1 MRRRYVNYP
10 YAAENRLDAP
20 HAYMYASYGGLDFLA
35 AYVDDRR
42 VRVAR
47 HLQGTACPPPD
58 RLNDALVAAASSL
71 AGSRRLDTFS
81 IADSTPLK
89 PLLAALLHALAKGNH
104 HAAQPWLV
112 RVIQRFEVS
121 KKLYAGYAPC
131 FRKGEGESR
140 DPARYAEL
148 ALCLAL
154 AHALSGQLQY
164 LSTLLKLD
172 DLLLSLD
179 ADLLRLGCPPEL
191 LALLV
196 ASELDAISALAAAQG
211 VTIDAP

>member
-1 MRRRYVNYP
+1 MTYP

-20 HAYMYASYGGLDFLA
+20 HAYMYAPFGGKDFLA
-35 AYVDDRR
+35 AYVADRR
-42 VRVAR
+42 AR
-47 HLQGTACPPPD
+47 LALHLQGACCPPQGI
-58 RLNDALVAAASSL
+58 LKDALAAAARGL
-71 AGSRRLDTFS
+71 ASATRPEAFS
-81 IADSTPLK
+81 PDERTPLQ
-89 PLLAALLHALAKGNH
+89 PLLAALLGVLASGDV
-104 HAAQPWLV
+104 AAARPWLV

-121 KKLYAGYAPC
+121 KKLYAAYAPG
-131 FRKGEGESR
+131 FRKGEGEAS

-164 LSTLLKLD
+164 LSTLLKLV

-179 ADLLRLGCPPEL
+179 ADTLRPACPPDR

-196 ASELDAISALAAAQG
+196 ATELDAVRTMVVAQG
-211 VTIDAP
+211 VHIDVE

>member
-1 MRRRYVNYP
+1 MNYP
-10 YAAENRLDAP
+10 YAAENRLDVP
-20 HAYMYASYGGLDFLA
+20 HAYMYAPYGGQDFLA

-42 VRVAR
+42 VRLAR
-47 HLQGTACPPPD
+47 HLQGTVCPPPGG
-58 RLNDALVAAASSL
+58 LKDALAAAARAL
-71 AGSRRLDTFS
+71 AGPWPLDTFS
-81 IADSTPLK
+81 PADATPLK
-89 PLLAALLHALAKGNH
+89 PLLAALLGVLANGDHA
-104 HAAQPWLV
+104 AAQPWLV

-121 KKLYAGYAPC
+121 KKLYAGYAPG
-131 FRKGEGESR
+131 FRKGEGEAR

-179 ADLLRLGCPPEL
+179 ADVLRPACPPEH

-196 ASELDAISALAAAQG
+196 AAELDAVAALAAAQG
-211 VTIDAP
+211 VSIDAA

>member
-1 MRRRYVNYP
+1 MNYP
-10 YAAENRLDAP
+10 YADENRLDVP
-20 HAYMYASYGGLDFLA
+20 HAYMYAPYGGQDFLA

-42 VRVAR
+42 AR
-47 HLQGTACPPPD
+47 LALHLQGMDCPQTGE
-58 RLNDALVAAASSL
+58 LKVELASAARSL
-71 AGSRRLDTFS
+71 ASAQRPDTFS
-81 IADSTPLK
+81 PADATPLQ
-89 PLLAALLHALAKGNH
+89 PLLAALLGVLATGDHA
-104 HAAQPWLV
+104 AAQPWLV

-121 KKLYAGYAPC
+121 KKLYAVYAPA
-131 FRKGEGESR
+131 FRKGEGEAR

-172 DLLLSLD
+172 DLLLSLE
-179 ADLLRLGCPPEL
+179 ADVLRPACPPEH

-196 ASELDAISALAAAQG
+196 AAELDAVAALAAARG
-211 VTIDAP
+211 VSFDAA